1 MKKGIRVFSAM
12 FSLGM
17 ASAAFSV
24 PANSAGGFDWS
35 TGQGLV
41 DTCSR
46 ISVPQEKATQDDTA
60 LVLMCIVQFKTWRDS
75 WTYADAYND
84 HVLKRRGPICIPE
97 LVTNK
102 TVIDG
107 FLNWAKRGMTI
118 ELKAQPSTASVYQFM
133 FSTYRCK

>member
-1 MKKGIRVFSAM
+1 MKKGIRVFRALL
-12 FSLGM
+12 SLGM

-24 PANSAGGFDWS
+24 PASPASGFDWS

-46 ISVPQEKATQDDTA
+46 ISIPQEKATQDDTA
-60 LVLMCIVQFKTWRDS
+60 LVLMCVVQFKTWRDS
-75 WTYADAYND
+75 WSYADAYNE

-107 FLNWAKRGMTI
+107 FLNWAKHGMTL